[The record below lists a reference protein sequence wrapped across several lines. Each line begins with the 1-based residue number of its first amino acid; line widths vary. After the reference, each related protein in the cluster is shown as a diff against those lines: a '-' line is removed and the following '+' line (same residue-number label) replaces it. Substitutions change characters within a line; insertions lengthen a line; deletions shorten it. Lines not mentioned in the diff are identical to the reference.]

1 MRNYR
6 VLSIVFLAALL
17 FVTSVSCWAA
27 ANVDIA
33 ISTQAGW
40 FGQAAADRE
49 MQLVVDTVKNKVN
62 DIQLFPAAQQ
72 PELANWL
79 TDHTGNKQLDILII
93 CGQFPSSIYKPGNA
107 QTNDSIAEKFL
118 EGGNMIA
125 NTGDWMFYVVDGA
138 GTNGPGG
145 LQNMMD
151 IPGISMSDDDTPVK
165 VTADGKKYLPTLQ
178 DYTTDRPFHLNELL
192 EPWEAEIIFAQNT
205 AGTRAEP
212 VVVKDT
218 SNGGRIATFYQ
229 TAGQDADPRGKLI
242 SEFITNWIPT
252 IAGKVSVESED
263 KLSTLWGKL
272 KVSN

>member
-151 IPGISMSDDDTPVK
+151 IPDISLSDDNTPVV
-165 VTADGKKYLPTLQ
+165 VTNDGKNYTPSLK
-178 DYTTDRPFHLNELL
+178 DMTTDRPFHLDQLVA
-192 EPWEAEIIFAQNT
+192 PWEPLIIFAQND
-205 AGTRAEP
+205 AGTRADPCIVTNTE
-212 VVVKDT
+212 T
-218 SNGGRIATFYQ
+218 NGTIGIFFQ
-229 TAGQDADPRGKLI
+229 TAGQDDDPRGVVM
-242 SEFITNWIPT
+242 SEFILSYFSTT
-252 IAGKVSVESED
+252 SVSPVGS
-263 KLSTLWGKL
+263 SATTWGAIKG
-272 KVSN
+272 N